1 MENGPEHF
9 LDEISGKTHAAIDEW
24 QTEMQLRPMRA
35 GTVHLFTEGLAPEDR
50 ALTGV
55 RMTESLAGSVAES
68 AARHG
73 DRRVAVIPEGPYVVP
88 VHRPSP

>member
-1 MENGPEHF
+1 MENGPDRF

-35 GTVHLFTEGLAPEDR
+35 GTVHLFTDGLAPADR

-55 RMTESLAGSVAES
+55 NMTESLADTVARS

-73 DRRVAVIPEGPYVVP
+73 DARVAVIPEGPYVVP
-88 VHRPSP
+88 VHRPSA

>member
-1 MENGPEHF
+1 MEGGPERF
-9 LDEISGKTHAAIDEW
+9 LEEISGKSHAAIDEW

-35 GTVHLFTEGLAPEDR
+35 GTVHLFTEGLAPEER

-55 RMTESLAGSVAES
+55 RLTESPADAVAES

-73 DRRVAVIPEGPYVVP
+73 DPRVAVIPEGPYLVP
-88 VHRPSP
+88 VHRPAA